1 MLVNKQLTI
10 VIPCKNEGRGVIDI
24 LKLIRKQQLDCQVI
38 IADSSD
44 DEGTLLLLK
53 KYQTS
58 SPMVTRIV
66 PGGLPSVA
74 RNIGAEY
81 VKTPYVLFLD
91 ADIYL
96 NEPNMISKCLATA
109 VGGDY
114 DLVTCRF
121 KTLDGKYD
129 WVFQI
134 FNVAQSIISKFTP
147 FAVGGF
153 MLFKTETFKSLG
165 GFDEN
170 VKIAEDYRLSKQIKP
185 NKFKIVNKVAY
196 TTSRRFEN
204 KGVWYMIKIML
215 SSWWN
220 RNNPEWFKHD
230 HDYWK

>member
-1 MLVNKQLTI
+1 MNTQLTI
-10 VIPCKNEGRGVIDI
+10 VIPCKNEGRGVIDV
-24 LKLIRKQQLDCQVI
+24 LKQIRKQQLDCMVI
-38 IADSSD
+38 VADSSD
-44 DEGTLLLLK
+44 DEGSILLLR
-53 KYQTS
+53 KYQQA
-58 SPMVTRIV
+58 SPMTLKIV
-66 PGGLPSVA
+66 KGGLPSVA
-74 RNIGAEY
+74 RNNGAEH

-91 ADIYL
+91 ADVYV
-96 NEPNMISKCLATA
+96 NENSLISKCLAMM

-114 DLVTCRF
+114 DLMTCKF

-134 FNVAQSIISKFTP
+134 FNVVQSIISKFTP

-153 MLFKTETFKSLG
+153 MLFKTETFRSLG

-215 SSWWN
+215 ASWWN